1 MKKMFFIGFL
11 LFCFSVDAQS
21 IKTPVDYVNPYIG
34 NISHLLAPT
43 YPTIHL
49 PNSMLRVYPERTD
62 FTSDQIKGLPMML
75 SSHRGRLLFNLIP
88 FQGDEKDIKPV
99 MSFSY
104 DNEII
109 KPYFYSVVLD
119 EQHTFVKYSPSHQ
132 SAVYELNFNQK
143 KPTYLLINAYNGEL
157 KIEGNSVSGYQLI
170 KNNTKAYIYI
180 ETSKPPIKITKEGS
194 VAKLFFG
201 DNAQKIHLRYG
212 VSYISEAQAK
222 INLARE
228 IKTYDVDQVS
238 IAGKK
243 CWNQAL
249 GKIQATDKN
258 EKNLIVFYTAL
269 YRFYERQVSI
279 SEDGNY
285 YSAFDGKVHKDDGRT
300 FYTDDWIWDTYRAAH
315 PLRILLDPSM
325 EVNIIRSFIRMSA
338 QMPKLWMPT
347 FPEVS
352 GDSRRMNSN
361 HAVATVADAYA
372 KGLRDF
378 DLKIAY
384 LACKQGIE
392 EKTLAPWSG
401 KPAGWLDSFYKV
413 NGYMPA
419 LLEGEQETVAEV
431 NRGEKRQPIAVTLGT
446 SYDHWCLSQLA
457 KNLGDSSAYQ
467 LYLKKSYNYRNV
479 FNPSTRFF
487 HPKDKNGNFIMPF
500 DYRFSGGQGAR
511 EAYGENNGWVYRW
524 DVQHN
529 IADLIALMGGN
540 KQFIASLDSLFQEP
554 MGKGKFSFYSV
565 LPDHTGNVGQY
576 SMANEPSLHIP
587 YLYNFAGEP
596 WKTQKRIRS
605 LLNTWFRNDYMG
617 MPGDEDGGGMSAF
630 VVFSSLGFYPVT
642 PGIPA
647 YSIGSPLFS
656 NAKIKLE
663 NNKVF
668 EVEAI
673 NCSAQ
678 NKYIQSAVL
687 NGKKWDQT
695 WFFHDEI
702 KNGGKLILVMGSTP
716 NYQWGVSPIDKKL
729 SADSL
734 KN

>member
-1 MKKMFFIGFL
+1 
-11 LFCFSVDAQS
+11 
-21 IKTPVDYVNPYIG
+21 
-34 NISHLLAPT
+34 
-43 YPTIHL
+43 
-49 PNSMLRVYPERTD
+49 
-62 FTSDQIKGLPMML
+62 
-75 SSHRGRLLFNLIP
+75 
-88 FQGDEKDIKPV
+88 
-99 MSFSY
+99 
-104 DNEII
+104 
-109 KPYFYSVVLD
+109 
-119 EQHTFVKYSPSHQ
+119 
-132 SAVYELNFNQK
+132 
-143 KPTYLLINAYNGEL
+143 
-157 KIEGNSVSGYQLI
+157 
-170 KNNTKAYIYI
+170 
-180 ETSKPPIKITKEGS
+180 
-194 VAKLFFG
+194 
-201 DNAQKIHLRYG
+201 
-212 VSYISEAQAK
+212 
-222 INLARE
+222 
-228 IKTYDVDQVS
+228 
-238 IAGKK
+238 
-243 CWNQAL
+243 
-249 GKIQATDKN
+249 
-258 EKNLIVFYTAL
+258 
-269 YRFYERQVSI
+269 
-279 SEDGNY
+279 
-285 YSAFDGKVHKDDGRT
+285 
-300 FYTDDWIWDTYRAAH
+300 
-315 PLRILLDPSM
+315 
-325 EVNIIRSFIRMSA
+325 
-338 QMPKLWMPT
+338 
-347 FPEVS
+347 
-352 GDSRRMNSN
+352 
-361 HAVATVADAYA
+361 
-372 KGLRDF
+372 
-378 DLKIAY
+378 
-384 LACKQGIE
+384 
-392 EKTLAPWSG
+392 
-401 KPAGWLDSFYKV
+401 
-413 NGYMPA
+413 
-419 LLEGEQETVAEV
+419 
-431 NRGEKRQPIAVTLGT
+431 
-446 SYDHWCLSQLA
+446 
-457 KNLGDSSAYQ
+457 
-467 LYLKKSYNYRNV
+467 
-479 FNPSTRFF
+479 
-487 HPKDKNGNFIMPF
+487 MPF

-678 NKYIQSAVL
+678 NKYIQSVVL

-716 NYQWGVSPIDKKL
+716 NYRWGVSPIDKKL